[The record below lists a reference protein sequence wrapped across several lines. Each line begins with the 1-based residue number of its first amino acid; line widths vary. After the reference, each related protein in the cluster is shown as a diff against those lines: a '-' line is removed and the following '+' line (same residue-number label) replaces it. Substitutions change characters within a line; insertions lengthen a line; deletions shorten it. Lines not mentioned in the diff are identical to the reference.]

1 MLYGYARVSTT
12 GQDLSA
18 QIALLKKAGAEKIYQ
33 EKFTGTTL
41 NRPVF
46 SKLLKQLKQGD
57 QLLIT
62 KLDRFARNTK
72 EAEETIQ
79 TLSDKGVIVNILN
92 LGIVDTNTPTGKFS
106 FSVFSAIAQFDRDMI
121 ITRTQEG
128 KEYARKHNPNY
139 HEGRKEIYSDQQIEA
154 AYKLH
159 KQGLSLKELNKK
171 TGISIATLCRRFNK
185 LKETKKQ

>member
-1 MLYGYARVSTT
+1 MLYGYARVSTS

-46 SKLLKQLKQGD
+46 SKLLKKLRQGD
-57 QLLIT
+57 QLIIT
-62 KLDRFARNTK
+62 KLDRFARNTR
-72 EAEETIQ
+72 EAKETIK

-92 LGIVDTNTPTGKFS
+92 LGIVDTTSPTGKFS

-139 HEGRKEIYSDQQIEA
+139 REGRKEIYSDRQIKA
-154 AYKLH
+154 AYELH
-159 KQGLSLKELNKK
+159 KKGMSLNDLNKK

-185 LKETKKQ
+185 LKQIKA